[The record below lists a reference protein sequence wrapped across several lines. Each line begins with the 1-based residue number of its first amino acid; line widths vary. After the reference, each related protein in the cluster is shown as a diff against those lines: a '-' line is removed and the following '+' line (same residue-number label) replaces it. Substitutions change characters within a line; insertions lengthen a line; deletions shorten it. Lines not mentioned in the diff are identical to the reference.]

1 MNIAPALPKMAGAGL
16 ADFWRDIIERL
27 DIAKFVAQLTRFEES
42 AENLK
47 LEIERKTGAYR
58 RALDEQYNHIFE
70 NI

>member
-1 MNIAPALPKMAGAGL
+1 MAGAGL
-16 ADFWRDIIERL
+16 ADFCQDVEHL
-27 DIAKFVAQLTRFEES
+27 DIAKLVAQLTRFEEN

-47 LEIERKTGAYR
+47 LEIERKTEAYR